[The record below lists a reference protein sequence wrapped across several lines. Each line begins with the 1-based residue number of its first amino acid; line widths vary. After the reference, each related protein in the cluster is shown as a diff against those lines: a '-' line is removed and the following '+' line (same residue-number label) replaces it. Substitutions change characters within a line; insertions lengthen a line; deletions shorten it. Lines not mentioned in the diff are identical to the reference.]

1 MHAFTVGFGLGF
13 FVALQLGPLS
23 LYLIRS
29 TLRNGWEVGLAI
41 AAGIAVIDLAYAT
54 LGAAGA
60 APLLAIGPLDVILG
74 LVGAAVLVLLG
85 ARTLWSAF
93 RIRLGESAEPVSP
106 RRGFLTA
113 LSATASNPLT
123 IASWAAIFSA
133 ASAAGAAGSVPSA
146 VLLIA
151 GVGAWSS
158 AASER
163 AASRRDSAA
172 RVWSSATPRS
182 VWAWVRSIHATPLST
197 NAVARAIETAAMSR
211 RWRLFACVRDGP
223 G

>member
-1 MHAFTVGFGLGF
+1 VHAFSVGFGLGF

-29 TLRNGWEVGLAI
+29 TLRNGWQVGLAI
-41 AAGIAVIDLAYAT
+41 ASGIAVIDLAYAT

-74 LVGAAVLVLLG
+74 LLGAAVLVFLG

-93 RIRLGESAEPVSP
+93 RIRLGEGAEPVSP

-146 VLLIA
+146 ALLIV
-151 GVGAWSS
+151 GVGLGSLTWDVTLATGT
-158 AASER
+158 ALVGR
-163 AASRRDSAA
+163 AAGERLLRVVDLVAGIGLIGFGAA
-172 RVWSSATPRS
+172 LAYS
-182 VWAWVRSIHATPLST
+182 VLS
-197 NAVARAIETAAMSR
+197 N
-211 RWRLFACVRDGP
+211 
-223 G
+223 

>member
-74 LVGAAVLVLLG
+74 LLGATVLVLLG

-93 RIRLGESAEPVSP
+93 RIRLGEGAEPVSP

-151 GVGAWSS
+151 GVGLGSLTWDVTL
-158 AASER
+158 ASGTALAGR
-163 AASRRDSAA
+163 AAGERLL
-172 RVWSSATPRS
+172 RVVDLVAGIGLICFGAVLAYS
-182 VWAWVRSIHATPLST
+182 VIS
-197 NAVARAIETAAMSR
+197 N
-211 RWRLFACVRDGP
+211 
-223 G
+223 

>member
-1 MHAFTVGFGLGF
+1 VHAFSVGFGLGF

-41 AAGIAVIDLAYAT
+41 ASGIAVIDLAYAT
-54 LGAAGA
+54 LGAEGA

-74 LVGAAVLVLLG
+74 LLGAAVLVLLG

-93 RIRLGESAEPVSP
+93 RIRLGEGAEPISP

-146 VLLIA
+146 ALLIA
-151 GVGAWSS
+151 GVGLGSLTWDVTLATGT
-158 AASER
+158 ALVGR
-163 AASRRDSAA
+163 AAGELLLRIVDLVAGIGLIGFGVA
-172 RVWSSATPRS
+172 LAYS
-182 VWAWVRSIHATPLST
+182 VLS
-197 NAVARAIETAAMSR
+197 N
-211 RWRLFACVRDGP
+211 
-223 G
+223 

>member
-1 MHAFTVGFGLGF
+1 VHAFTVGFGLGF

-41 AAGIAVIDLAYAT
+41 AAGIALIDLVYAT

-74 LVGAAVLVLLG
+74 LLGAAVLVLLG
-85 ARTLWSAF
+85 GRTLRSAF
-93 RIRLGESAEPVSP
+93 RIRLGEGADPVSP
-106 RRGFLTA
+106 KRGFLTA

-133 ASAAGAAGSVPSA
+133 ASAAGAADSVPSA
-146 VLLIA
+146 VLLIV
-151 GVGAWSS
+151 GVGIGSLTWDVTLATGT
-158 AASER
+158 ALVGR
-163 AASRRDSAA
+163 AAGERSL
-172 RVWSSATPRS
+172 RVVDLVAGIGLIGFGVALAYR
-182 VWAWVRSIHATPLST
+182 VLS
-197 NAVARAIETAAMSR
+197 N
-211 RWRLFACVRDGP
+211 
-223 G
+223 

>member
-1 MHAFTVGFGLGF
+1 VHAFTVGFGLGF

-41 AAGIAVIDLAYAT
+41 AAGIAVIDLAYAA

-60 APLLAIGPLDVILG
+60 APLLGIGHLDVVLG
-74 LVGAAVLVLLG
+74 LLG
-85 ARTLWSAF
+85 ATVLVALGAKTLWSAF
-93 RIRLGESAEPVSP
+93 RIHLGEAAEPVTA

-133 ASAAGAAGSVPSA
+133 ASAAGVADSVPSA
-146 VLLIA
+146 TLLIA
-151 GVGAWSS
+151 GVGLGSLTWDVAL
-158 AASER
+158 ASGTALVGR
-163 AASRRDSAA
+163 AAGERLLRNVDLVAGVGLICFGGVLA
-172 RVWSSATPRS
+172 YS
-182 VWAWVRSIHATPLST
+182 VLT
-197 NAVARAIETAAMSR
+197 N
-211 RWRLFACVRDGP
+211 
-223 G
+223 